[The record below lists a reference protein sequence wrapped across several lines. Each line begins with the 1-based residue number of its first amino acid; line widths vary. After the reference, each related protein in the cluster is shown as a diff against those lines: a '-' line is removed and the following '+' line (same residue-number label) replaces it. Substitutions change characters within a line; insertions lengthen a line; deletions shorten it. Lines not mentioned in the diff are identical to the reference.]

1 MALESKSTLQ
11 SQLECELL
19 KAELELARRDLAYS
33 TADLRHAVNLRERA
47 KAYISDRPVKA
58 VLATLV
64 AGAIAT
70 RLLPLL
76 LWRSK
81 GSVLNRFTGQLARGA
96 AGMVLP
102 FIVNRFT
109 SRPHFSANSPDSLPL
124 HNPNPNPNTPMN
136 TLTIKGNWNETKGKL
151 KQKYAD
157 LTDDDLLFEEGK
169 EEELLGRLQK
179 KTGQTKEAIRDFIA
193 KI

>member
-1 MALESKSTLQ
+1 MALKSKTTVQDLP
-11 SQLECELL
+11 ECELL

-33 TADLRHAVNLRERA
+33 AGDLRRSINLPARA

-64 AGAIAT
+64 AGALAT

-76 LWRSK
+76 LWRGK

-109 SRPHFSANSPDSLPL
+109 SRPHFDAASPDPLPL
-124 HNPNPNPNTPMN
+124 PNPNQNQNQNTN
-136 TLTIKGNWNETKGKL
+136 TTP
-151 KQKYAD
+151 
-157 LTDDDLLFEEGK
+157 
-169 EEELLGRLQK
+169 
-179 KTGQTKEAIRDFIA
+179 
-193 KI
+193 

>member
-1 MALESKSTLQ
+1 MSLKSPSTVQAL
-11 SQLECELL
+11 LECELL
-19 KAELELARRDLAYS
+19 KAELALARRDLAHS
-33 TADLRHAVNLRERA
+33 TADLRHSVNLRART

-58 VLATLV
+58 VVATLV
-64 AGAIAT
+64 AGALAT

-109 SRPHFSANSPDSLPL
+109 SRSHFDATSPHPLPL
-124 HNPNPNPNTPMN
+124 LNTN
-136 TLTIKGNWNETKGKL
+136 QNET
-151 KQKYAD
+151 
-157 LTDDDLLFEEGK
+157 TP
-169 EEELLGRLQK
+169 
-179 KTGQTKEAIRDFIA
+179 
-193 KI
+193 